1 MLLAKHLAMP
11 AKLPPTW
18 AVYLARFC
26 VYVRMSGVKV
36 LMRRARVRRRK
47 ARRASEGEDRESG
60 RVKIEGRTHDR
71 KSEERTRREAMNPM
85 EGKARGLCDD

>member
-1 MLLAKHLAMP
+1 MP

-36 LMRRARVRRRK
+36 LMSGERVRRCK
-47 ARRASEGEDRESG
+47 ARRESEGEERESG
-60 RVKIEGRTHDR
+60 RVK
-71 KSEERTRREAMNPM
+71 RE
-85 EGKARGLCDD
+85 

>member
-1 MLLAKHLAMP
+1 MP
-11 AKLPPTW
+11 AKLPPSW

-36 LMRRARVRRRK
+36 LMSGERVRRRK
-47 ARRASEGEDRESG
+47 ARRESEGEERESG
-60 RVKIEGRTHDR
+60 RVKREWRTHDR